1 MQDFLASTDK
11 PYLLDPTVE
20 SEGPLTIYKSFWQI
34 LLENYAWISILAL
47 AIILVGIAFYFI
59 RKRKK
64 SSQDGTIEESVD
76 PYQEALLAI
85 EELQGRKLKLEPK
98 PFVFRLSEI
107 LRIYIQKRFQM
118 PAMELTGEEF
128 IVEIASNPFF
138 SRNYED
144 LLRDFV
150 DQGDRVKY
158 SKEATDT
165 SQINLLLDSAL
176 FFVKDTNKRI
186 EDQEQAKDDGENL
199 VPIKN

>member
-76 PYQEALLAI
+76 PYEEALLAI

-107 LRIYIQKRFQM
+107 LRIYVQKRFQM

-158 SKEATDT
+158 SKEATET

-186 EDQEQAKDDGENL
+186 EDQEQAKDDGGKL
-199 VPIKN
+199 APINN

>member
-1 MQDFLASTDK
+1 MHVFLASVNK
-11 PYLLDPTVE
+11 PYLLDPAVH
-20 SEGPLTIYKSFWQI
+20 SDGPVTIYKGFWQI
-34 LLENYAWISILAL
+34 LLENYIWVSIGAL
-47 AIILVGIAFYFI
+47 LFFVCLLIWYLI
-59 RKRKK
+59 RNQKK
-64 SSQDGTIEESVD
+64 SNQDQTMEETID
-76 PYQEALLAI
+76 PFEEALQAI
-85 EELQGRKLKLEPK
+85 EELQKKKLKIEPK

-150 DQGDRVKY
+150 GQGDRIKY
-158 SKEATDT
+158 SKETIE
-165 SQINLLLDSAL
+165 SNQINLLLDSAL

-186 EDQEQAKDDGENL
+186 EDQEKTKHEATNTVPAKM
-199 VPIKN
+199 

>member
-186 EDQEQAKDDGENL
+186 EDHEKTKDEDKKPSL
-199 VPIKN
+199 IKN

>member
-1 MQDFLASTDK
+1 MQDFSANANK

-20 SEGPLTIYKSFWQI
+20 SDGPLKIYKSFWQI
-34 LLENYAWISILAL
+34 LLENYTWISILSLAL
-47 AIILVGIAFYFI
+47 ITTVIVFYFI

-64 SSQDGTIEESVD
+64 SSQTETIEESVD
-76 PYQEALLAI
+76 PYEEALLAI
-85 EELQGRKLKLEPK
+85 EELQGRKLKIEPK

-107 LRIYIQKRFQM
+107 LRIYVQKRFQM

-128 IVEIASNPFF
+128 IVEIVSNPFF

-150 DQGDRVKY
+150 DQGDLVKY
-158 SKEATDT
+158 SKETT
-165 SQINLLLDSAL
+165 ENRQINQLLDSAL

-186 EDQEQAKDDGENL
+186 EEQEQSKDDGGKQIPN
-199 VPIKN
+199 KN

>member
-1 MQDFLASTDK
+1 MHVFLASVNK
-11 PYLLDPTVE
+11 PYLLDPTVH
-20 SEGPLTIYKSFWQI
+20 SDGPVTIYKGFWQI
-34 LLENYAWISILAL
+34 LLENYIWVSIGAL
-47 AIILVGIAFYFI
+47 LFFVCLLIWYLI
-59 RKRKK
+59 RNQKK
-64 SSQDGTIEESVD
+64 SNQDQTMEETID
-76 PYQEALLAI
+76 PFEEALHAI
-85 EELQGRKLKLEPK
+85 EELQKKKLKIEPK

-150 DQGDRVKY
+150 GQGDRVKY
-158 SKEATDT
+158 SKETIE
-165 SQINLLLDSAL
+165 SNQINLLLDSAL

-186 EDQEQAKDDGENL
+186 EDQEKTKHEATNTVPAKM
-199 VPIKN
+199 

>member
-1 MQDFLASTDK
+1 MQDFSANADK

-20 SEGPLTIYKSFWQI
+20 SDGPLTIYKSFWQI
-34 LLENYAWISILAL
+34 ILENYTWISILSLAFIVIFCAL
-47 AIILVGIAFYFI
+47 YYI

-64 SSQDGTIEESVD
+64 SSKAETIEESVD
-76 PYQEALLAI
+76 PYEEALQAI
-85 EELQGRKLKLEPK
+85 EELQGRKLQLEPK
-98 PFVFRLSEI
+98 PFVFRLPEI
-107 LRIYIQKRFQM
+107 LRIYVQKRFQM

-150 DQGDRVKY
+150 DQGDHVKY
-158 SKEATDT
+158 SKEATET

-186 EDQEQAKDDGENL
+186 EDQKQAKDEGGKL
-199 VPIKN
+199 APIKN

>member
-1 MQDFLASTDK
+1 MQDFSSNADK

-20 SEGPLTIYKSFWQI
+20 SDGPLTIYKSFWQI
-34 LLENYAWISILAL
+34 LSENFTWISILSLAL
-47 AIILVGIAFYFI
+47 IVIVFVFYFI

-64 SSQDGTIEESVD
+64 SSQTETIEESVD
-76 PYQEALLAI
+76 PYEEALLAI

-107 LRIYIQKRFQM
+107 LRIYVQKRFQM

-158 SKEATDT
+158 SKEATES

-176 FFVKDTNKRI
+176 FFVKDTNKRM
-186 EDQEQAKDDGENL
+186 EDQEKTKYDGGKL
-199 VPIKN
+199 APINN

>member
-1 MQDFLASTDK
+1 MQDFSANADK

-20 SEGPLTIYKSFWQI
+20 SDGPLTIYKSFWQI
-34 LLENYAWISILAL
+34 ILENYTWISILSLAFIVIFCAL
-47 AIILVGIAFYFI
+47 YYI

-64 SSQDGTIEESVD
+64 SSKAETIEESVD
-76 PYQEALLAI
+76 PYEEALQAI
-85 EELQGRKLKLEPK
+85 EELQGRKLQLEPK

-107 LRIYIQKRFQM
+107 LRIYVQKRFQM

-150 DQGDRVKY
+150 DQGDHVKY
-158 SKEATDT
+158 SKEATET

-186 EDQEQAKDDGENL
+186 EDQKQAKDEGGKL
-199 VPIKN
+199 APIKN

>member
-1 MQDFLASTDK
+1 MQDFSANADK

-20 SEGPLTIYKSFWQI
+20 SDGPLTIYKSFWQI
-34 LLENYAWISILAL
+34 LSENYSWIFILSLAL
-47 AIILVGIAFYFI
+47 IIIVIIFYFI

-64 SSQDGTIEESVD
+64 SSQTENIEESVD
-76 PYQEALLAI
+76 PYEEALLAI

-107 LRIYIQKRFQM
+107 LRIYVQKRFQM

-158 SKEATDT
+158 SKEATES

-186 EDQEQAKDDGENL
+186 EDQEKTKDEDKKPSL
-199 VPIKN
+199 IKN

>member
-1 MQDFLASTDK
+1 MQDFLNSTDK

-20 SEGPLTIYKSFWQI
+20 SDGPLTIYKSFWQT
-34 LLENYAWISILAL
+34 LLENYTWISILSLAL
-47 AIILVGIAFYFI
+47 FVIVIVFYFI

-64 SSQDGTIEESVD
+64 SSQTKTIEESID
-76 PYQEALLAI
+76 PYAEALQAI
-85 EELQGRKLKLEPK
+85 EELQGRKLQLEPK

-107 LRIYIQKRFQM
+107 LRIYVQKRFQM

-158 SKEATDT
+158 SKEATEA

-186 EDQEQAKDDGENL
+186 EDQEQAKDEGEKTD
-199 VPIKN
+199 PH

>member
-1 MQDFLASTDK
+1 M
-11 PYLLDPTVE
+11 
-20 SEGPLTIYKSFWQI
+20 
-34 LLENYAWISILAL
+34 ENYTWISILSLAL
-47 AIILVGIAFYFI
+47 FVIVIVFYFI
-59 RKRKK
+59 KKRKK
-64 SSQDGTIEESVD
+64 SSQTETIEESID
-76 PYQEALLAI
+76 PYAEALLAI
-85 EELQGRKLKLEPK
+85 EELQGRKLQLEPK

-107 LRIYIQKRFQM
+107 LRIYVQKRFQM

-158 SKEATDT
+158 SKEATES

-186 EDQEQAKDDGENL
+186 EDQEQAKDDGGKL
-199 VPIKN
+199 APIKN

>member
-1 MQDFLASTDK
+1 MQDFSANADK

-20 SEGPLTIYKSFWQI
+20 SDGPLTIYKSFWEI
-34 LLENYAWISILAL
+34 LSENYIWISILSLAL
-47 AIILVGIAFYFI
+47 IIIVIIFYFI

-64 SSQDGTIEESVD
+64 SSQTETIEESVD

-107 LRIYIQKRFQM
+107 LRIYVQKRFQM

-158 SKEATDT
+158 SKEATET

-186 EDQEQAKDDGENL
+186 EDHEKTKDEDKKPSL
-199 VPIKN
+199 IKN

>member
-1 MQDFLASTDK
+1 
-11 PYLLDPTVE
+11 
-20 SEGPLTIYKSFWQI
+20 
-34 LLENYAWISILAL
+34 
-47 AIILVGIAFYFI
+47 
-59 RKRKK
+59 
-64 SSQDGTIEESVD
+64 
-76 PYQEALLAI
+76 
-85 EELQGRKLKLEPK
+85 
-98 PFVFRLSEI
+98 
-107 LRIYIQKRFQM
+107 M

-158 SKEATDT
+158 SKESTES

-186 EDQEQAKDDGENL
+186 EDQEKTKDEGGKL
-199 VPIKN
+199 APIKN

>member
-1 MQDFLASTDK
+1 MQDFSANADK

-20 SEGPLTIYKSFWQI
+20 SDGPLTIYKSFWQI
-34 LLENYAWISILAL
+34 ILENYTWISILSL
-47 AIILVGIAFYFI
+47 AFIVIFFAFYYI

-64 SSQDGTIEESVD
+64 SSKAETIEESVD
-76 PYQEALLAI
+76 PYEEALQAI
-85 EELQGRKLKLEPK
+85 EELQGRKLQLEPK

-107 LRIYIQKRFQM
+107 LRIYVQKRFQM

-158 SKEATDT
+158 SKEATET

-186 EDQEQAKDDGENL
+186 EDQEQAKDEGGKL
-199 VPIKN
+199 ALIKN

>member
-1 MQDFLASTDK
+1 MQDFSANADK

-20 SEGPLTIYKSFWQI
+20 SEGPITIYKSFWQI
-34 LLENYAWISILAL
+34 LSENYTWISILSLAL
-47 AIILVGIAFYFI
+47 IIIVIVFYLI

-64 SSQDGTIEESVD
+64 SSQNETIEESVD
-76 PYQEALLAI
+76 PYEEALLAI

-107 LRIYIQKRFQM
+107 LRIYVQKRFQM

-158 SKEATDT
+158 SKEATET

-186 EDQEQAKDDGENL
+186 EDHEKTKDEDKKPYL
-199 VPIKN
+199 MKN

>member
-1 MQDFLASTDK
+1 MQDFSANADK

-20 SEGPLTIYKSFWQI
+20 SDGPLTIYKSFWQI
-34 LLENYAWISILAL
+34 ILENYTWISILSL
-47 AIILVGIAFYFI
+47 AFIVIFFAFYYI

-64 SSQDGTIEESVD
+64 SIKAETIEESVD
-76 PYQEALLAI
+76 PYEEALQAI
-85 EELQGRKLKLEPK
+85 EELQGRKLQLEPK

-107 LRIYIQKRFQM
+107 LRIYVQKRFQM

-128 IVEIASNPFF
+128 IMEIASNPFF

-158 SKEATDT
+158 SKEATET

-186 EDQEQAKDDGENL
+186 EDQEQAKDDGGKL
-199 VPIKN
+199 AHMKN